1 MPLVELSWTP
11 SRGGEQMVDLKQLI
25 TVAPFPQDVKTEL
38 LQKADSFSPE
48 KKFELEEMCWSFI
61 STDYQNKLQ
70 YEMQKAVISQA
81 TGQPAETPD
90 LAKIEEKLLAELT
103 QKLTNAATTE
113 QIGEVRE
120 KLKEVQT
127 KGTSEAPQ
135 S

>member
-1 MPLVELSWTP
+1 MI
-11 SRGGEQMVDLKQLI
+11 DLKQLI

-38 LQKADSFSPE
+38 LQKAGSLSYE